1 MPDRRRNLFPLASP
15 IPRSYNTFWIT
26 GEARRRGMPVGEN
39 LRAIRERRGLSQA
52 ELWRRSGVA
61 QPSISEIETGHRGA
75 QIRTLTKLADAL
87 GVPVAELF
95 REETPPKVPPPPK
108 TPLTDEPE
116 SEFDARFGATD
127 LESAEALREK
137 VGAEFDAING
147 YIKQLKAAGVEEEA
161 FPLRLALARQ
171 EKAAHRL
178 YAIQSRELDLAR
190 VAEFGEARQVHD
202 RVAGYAPR
210 IAEAEAFWTS
220 VIEAEEGW
228 SEVKDAAG

>member
-61 QPSISEIETGHRGA
+61 QPSISEIETGVRGA
-75 QIRTLTKLADAL
+75 QTRTLTKLADAL

-116 SEFDARFGATD
+116 SDFDARFGATD
-127 LESAEALREK
+127 LEGAEALAGE
-137 VGAEFDAING
+137 VGKEYDALGEYLAALDALGIGNDDLRRRSARSRRRASKRRTYASTLRATDLGLNADFGRDRTIHNTVAAYVGEAEA
-147 YIKQLKAAGVEEEA
+147 
-161 FPLRLALARQ
+161 
-171 EKAAHRL
+171 
-178 YAIQSRELDLAR
+178 
-190 VAEFGEARQVHD
+190 VAENVAGEARQKP
-202 RVAGYAPR
+202 G
-210 IAEAEAFWTS
+210 EA
-220 VIEAEEGW
+220 V
-228 SEVKDAAG
+228 